1 MMEKTEDEIIQN
13 WKSRQ
18 KPLLS
23 CCFITYNH
31 EKFISQAIDGMLKQE
46 TDFPF
51 EIIIHDDASTDG
63 TAEIIKKYAD
73 KYPHIIQTILQK
85 ENQYSQKKN
94 IMAIPIKEARG
105 QYIATLEGDDYWTD
119 PLKLQK
125 QVDFLEKNSEYVC
138 CYHNSMVIND
148 NNEIV
153 QDVLFHNPK
162 DYSEKELL
170 SASADMATETVV
182 FRNIIEYPDFFK
194 GVPIG
199 DTVRWHLMGF
209 YGKAKYLDNVGKS
222 VYRRHEG
229 GVWTRLSYLNKF
241 EKNIFASLRIKENL
255 IINHLPVDDF
265 NRYFNQYIARTL
277 TKALFDMKF
286 LTYWKMLTII
296 ITNNDLP
303 FFTIFKIHLEGTGHK
318 IIRKISNIT
327 QKYL

>member
-1 MMEKTEDEIIQN
+1 MIEKTEDEIMQN

-94 IMAIPIKEARG
+94 IMAIPINEARG
-105 QYIATLEGDDYWTD
+105 KYIATLEGDDYWTD

-148 NNEIV
+148 NNEVI
-153 QDVLFHNPK
+153 QDALFHNPK

-170 SASADMATETVV
+170 SARADMATETVV
-182 FRNIIEYPDFFK
+182 FRNIIEYPDYFK
-194 GVPIG
+194 DAQLG

-209 YGKAKYLDNVGKS
+209 HGKAKYLDYVGKS

-229 GVWTRLSYLNKF
+229 GVWTRLDTLKKF
-241 EKNIFASLRIKENL
+241 EKNIFVSLRIKENL
-255 IINHLPVDDF
+255 IRHHLPVDDF
-265 NRYFNQYIARTL
+265 NSYLNQYTARTL
-277 TKALFDMKF
+277 TKVLFDMKF
-286 LTYWKMLTII
+286 LTYWKILTSII
-296 ITNNDLP
+296 INKDLP
-303 FFTIFKIHLEGTGHK
+303 FFKIFKIHLGEIGHK
-318 IIRKISNIT
+318 IIRKISKIT
-327 QKYL
+327 QKHL